1 MMRRDAQHTVPY
13 MVLRSSY
20 QTRLLEE
27 EKRSSSTTTFNRLSE
42 HDLSMPLT
50 MEATAEPQW
59 LFPIRPRPQLGVGD
73 AASTTFVYETALG
86 DTLQRD
92 AAAAL
97 RKAIDGAGGYNKLE
111 SPAQSPLNR
120 LRCRNMAKSL

>member
-1 MMRRDAQHTVPY
+1 MRRDAQHTLHGFKV
-13 MVLRSSY
+13 VLPLY
-20 QTRLLEE
+20 QTRV
-27 EKRSSSTTTFNRLSE
+27 RPGRQVSTTINRLSE

-50 MEATAEPQW
+50 MEATTEPQW

>member
-1 MMRRDAQHTVPY
+1 
-13 MVLRSSY
+13 
-20 QTRLLEE
+20 
-27 EKRSSSTTTFNRLSE
+27 
-42 HDLSMPLT
+42 MPL

-59 LFPIRPRPQLGVGD
+59 LFPIRPRPQLGAGE
-73 AASTTFVYETALG
+73 AASAFVYETALG

-97 RKAIDGAGGYNKLE
+97 RKLIDGAGGYNKLE

-120 LRCRNMAKSL
+120 LRCRNMAYKICIIACNHY